1 MGNEVLNDNWLSMYK
16 EVGYRKNYDALIK
29 I

>member
-1 MGNEVLNDNWLSMYK
+1 MGNEVLNDNWLSMNK